1 MKKVAMIL
9 LLVSVISGCVP
20 KVGSAKWCEKM
31 EDKPNGEWT
40 MNEAK
45 DYAKHCLFKSGE

>member
-1 MKKVAMIL
+1 MKKIAMVFMVAAFIH
-9 LLVSVISGCVP
+9 GCAP
-20 KVGSAKWCEKM
+20 KVGTAKWCEKM
-31 EDKPNGEWT
+31 ANKPSGEWT